1 MNARPFSTKMLYTIQ
16 LFLFSTS
23 TLIFLLKRNYSYTMC
38 TNIPSTTDFLKS
50 VILYNCFQSNQI
62 QYLKSAESLQRNMIH
77 EKVLRTE
84 AFSEGTDAD
93 TLNV

>member
-1 MNARPFSTKMLYTIQ
+1 MPDLSAPKCCIQ
-16 LFLFSTS
+16 YSYSYFL
-23 TLIFLLKRNYSYTMC
+23 LLKRNCSYTMY

-62 QYLKSAESLQRNMIH
+62 QYLKSADSLQRNMIH